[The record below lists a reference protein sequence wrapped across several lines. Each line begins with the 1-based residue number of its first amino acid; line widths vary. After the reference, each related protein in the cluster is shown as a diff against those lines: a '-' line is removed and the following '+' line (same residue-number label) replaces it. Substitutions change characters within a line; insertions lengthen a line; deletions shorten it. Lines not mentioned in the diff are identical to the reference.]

1 MTTNTRPMRSADVLI
16 MLAGSL
22 AGVTAVLTAAALLPS
37 LTAQEPAALTA
48 AGAAVTTTLRQEA
61 ATMALPLTDA
71 TSAYWYMARAG
82 GIVAY
87 LLLWFAT
94 FWGVAMS
101 GKMTKGALKPALL
114 FDLHEFFPFL
124 AVTFAALHA
133 MVLLGD
139 EYINFQV
146 RDLLLPF
153 TASYEPVWT
162 GLGTVAFYLAA
173 ALIASFY
180 VRKQIG
186 RKAWRAFHYLA
197 YLAFVLALVHGLM
210 AGSDSGLL
218 AVRGMYLFTG
228 MSVLFATY
236 YRIFM
241 AKAKPAKTHA
251 AAATPAKRT
260 PAQRTPAQRTATT
273 QAAAHST
280 ARSA

>member
-1 MTTNTRPMRSADVLI
+1 MTTNTRPMRSTDVLI

-22 AGVTAVLTAAALLPS
+22 AGVAAVLTAAMLLPTLVS
-37 LTAQEPAALTA
+37 QEPTALTA
-48 AGAAVTTTLRQEA
+48 AGATVTATLRQEA
-61 ATMALPLTDA
+61 DTMALPLTGA

-124 AVTFAALHA
+124 AVIFAALHA
-133 MVLLGD
+133 AVLLGD

-180 VRKQIG
+180 MRKQIG
-186 RKAWRAFHYLA
+186 RRAWRAFHYLA

-228 MSVLFATY
+228 VSVLFATY

-241 AKAKPAKTHA
+241 AKAKPAKARATAPTAAGSRA
-251 AAATPAKRT
+251 AAQTP
-260 PAQRTPAQRTATT
+260 
-273 QAAAHST
+273 

>member
-1 MTTNTRPMRSADVLI
+1 MTTNTRPMRSTDVLI

-101 GKMTKGALKPALL
+101 GKMTKGALAALL

-162 GLGTVAFYLAA
+162 GLGTVAFYPAA

-186 RKAWRAFHYLA
+186 PAGVA
-197 YLAFVLALVHGLM
+197 GLPLPGLPRLC
-210 AGSDSGLL
+210 AGPGPRLDG
-218 AVRGMYLFTG
+218 RQ
-228 MSVLFATY
+228 
-236 YRIFM
+236 R
-241 AKAKPAKTHA
+241 
-251 AAATPAKRT
+251 
-260 PAQRTPAQRTATT
+260 QRTPRRARHVPLHGHERALRHLLPHLHGQGETGQDPRRCGHTRP
-273 QAAAHST
+273 AHTRRAYRDNASCRPLYRPLRMT
-280 ARSA
+280 R